1 LVSFGSND
9 MMNHLII
16 NAKVKM
22 STTECDR
29 YTNKIF
35 MNKKS
40 NIFILKSP
48 NRYKENSLAITSANM
63 R

>member
-1 LVSFGSND
+1 

-22 STTECDR
+22 STTECDK